1 MTKTDALLMML
12 QMVQECRTHS
22 DDGGCRHCPFGCGKH
37 CLASDGNDTPSSWLV
52 TEKVY
57 EWMAEGSEKE

>member
-37 CLASDGNDTPSSWLV
+37 CLASDGNDIPSSWLV

-57 EWMAEGSEKE
+57 EWMAEGSDKE